1 MSMQNINKVYDKIKE
16 VLNERGAIVH
26 LNNLQKITNQFAVA
40 SEIWGDILKYLKDL
54 ENNDPNVYRILRSYI
69 EELRDVLANPY
80 NDIRVPWVFKRKE
93 AK

>member
-1 MSMQNINKVYDKIKE
+1 MNKVNDVYNKIKE
-16 VLNERGAIVH
+16 ILKEKGAVEH
-26 LNNLQKITNQFAVA
+26 LNKLQKITDQFAPG

-54 ENNDPNVYRILRSYI
+54 KNNDPNIYRILKSHI

-80 NDIRVPWVFKRKE
+80 NDIRVLWVFKRKE